1 MKALSVF
8 LFLCLAMNT
17 NAQSLDSLRW
27 KNRVAILTG
36 TEKEIERT
44 LKLYSDTAGIK
55 ERKLALFTRKGDFL
69 ILRNAAKNLQ
79 VKTPAFINSNSN
91 FYLVGLDGR
100 LKFKSESHIDQNQLF
115 GLIDSMPMRANE
127 IRRKNE

>member
-1 MKALSVF
+1 
-8 LFLCLAMNT
+8 MNT